1 MKIMKRDR
9 SPRYKR
15 DGITSYLLVS
25 QKTCG
30 AQKLAI
36 TLVEMDP
43 GGFQHLHAHEPEQMY
58 FILEGKGL
66 MTVDGE
72 QKVVQSGDCIYF
84 PSGTEHGL
92 KNNGESVLRYLS
104 AASPSFTQEQCEEWW
119 PLPPLVCDK

>member
-15 DGITSYLLVS
+15 DSITSYLLVS

-58 FILEGKGL
+58 FILEGEGL

-72 QKVVQSGDCIYF
+72 NKVVQSGDCIYF
-84 PSGTEHGL
+84 PSGAEHGL

-104 AASPSFTQEQCEEWW
+104 AASPSFTQEQCEKWW
-119 PLPPLVCDK
+119 PLPPLVRDK